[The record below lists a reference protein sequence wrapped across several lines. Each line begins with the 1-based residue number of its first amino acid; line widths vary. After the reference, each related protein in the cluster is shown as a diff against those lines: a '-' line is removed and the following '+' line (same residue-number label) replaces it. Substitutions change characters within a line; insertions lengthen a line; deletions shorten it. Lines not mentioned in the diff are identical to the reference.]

1 MKGNNS
7 AAWIARGSY
16 MTNGKTEWEM
26 ATTWAE
32 MQFDAMNRHI
42 DEELNCTNPAP
53 SQQTVEMLRL
63 LKERVDAFHQ
73 FWIYEIKH
81 LRGKR

>member
-1 MKGNNS
+1 MRHGS
-7 AAWIARGSY
+7 QGGSY
-16 MTNGKTEWEM
+16 MTNDKTEWET

-42 DEELNCTNPAP
+42 DEELRCTNPSP
-53 SQQTVEMLRL
+53 SQETVEMLHL

-81 LRGKR
+81 LQEKR